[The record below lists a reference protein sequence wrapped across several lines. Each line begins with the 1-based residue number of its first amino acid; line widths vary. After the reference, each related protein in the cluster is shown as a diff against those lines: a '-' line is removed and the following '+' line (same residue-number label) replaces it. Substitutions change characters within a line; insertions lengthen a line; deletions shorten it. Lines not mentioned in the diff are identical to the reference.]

1 MLSLPS
7 SVRIFYCVM
16 PIDMRRSFDT
26 LADMVRMQM
35 QEDPKSGHL
44 FVFRNKAEDC
54 VKVLYWDKD
63 GYAIWYKRVERGK
76 FSLPSGAG
84 GGLEIDFTEFSML
97 LSGIDMKKVKR
108 QKRYEMA
115 ATG

>member
-1 MLSLPS
+1 MG
-7 SVRIFYCVM
+7 
-16 PIDMRRSFDT
+16 
-26 LADMVRMQM
+26 
-35 QEDPKSGHL
+35 EEPKSGHL

-76 FSLPSGAG
+76 FSLPSGSG

-108 QKRYEMA
+108 RKRYEMA
-115 ATG
+115 PTG